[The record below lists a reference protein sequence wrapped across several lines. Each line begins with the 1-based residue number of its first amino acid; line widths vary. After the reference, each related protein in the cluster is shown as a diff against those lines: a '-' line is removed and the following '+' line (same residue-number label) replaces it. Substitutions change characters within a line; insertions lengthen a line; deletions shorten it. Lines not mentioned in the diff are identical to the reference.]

1 MKLGRLLSVLLM
13 VSLLFS
19 VNSFAQRKKVN
30 INFKDLEISNFIKL
44 TSKILHKNI
53 LLTAP
58 IKGKVDFISSKE
70 VYEDELLDL
79 VQSILA
85 SKGYTLV
92 ENKAFMEVVRLSEAS
107 KHNLPIVKS
116 GQNYKQMITKSILFH
131 NADVNTVAAKIRHLI
146 SKSAKLVTVNE
157 NNSMLITD
165 FPKNIQ
171 TIEKVTK
178 EIEQNKEK
186 QVAFIKLENIK
197 VQTAFAQISKILKDM
212 FNPKIAEEKVTMIPN
227 QDSNSLVMVGY
238 KKSLDKLK
246 SMIKKFDQKDS
257 KLKQQVRIISLKN
270 TEAKNTFK
278 AVQFVVKSK
287 KYTSKEA
294 TPVVSVDTDTNSIIV
309 LGPKESIDDI
319 EKIVRELDKEKPQVY
334 VKAKIIEVNEDL
346 TNKIGMQYGLEAG
359 GVSGSGLFN
368 IATALGGGSSVVATT
383 LADKVDLSSNIQSG
397 LVLGA
402 TIDFLKENE
411 AVNIVSQP
419 SLLCI
424 NNKVSSI
431 YVGETKSIQ
440 TGTETTSGGN
450 TINKYSRNDIG
461 LTLKIKPLI
470 SNDDKVTLDITT
482 ILEDVKEGSSTNG
495 QPDTSKR
502 EIKTVALVRD
512 GENVIIGGLIK
523 DKIDETK
530 QKVPLLGDIPLFGEL
545 FKHKNNVDTKV
556 NLVIILT
563 PYIVNTSSDLTT
575 LRKKLT
581 KLSAIESKVHENIKE
596 YLKTKEKN
604 VKHWWNS

>member
-604 VKHWWNS
+604 VKH